1 MQSLQ
6 YFLHNY
12 SFILPLTI
20 FLIFYTYSILFGPW
34 AQLTKHYKYLS
45 KFIGQTW
52 SGEIVRIGGSKGQLM
67 TIGINSVGLY
77 FKPEIP
83 LRCLQHSIL
92 IPWTQFL
99 EIEKDERWI
108 GTFFHLRSTLQP
120 RVKITIKD
128 ALFYKMSAATGGH
141 LPFNKSSKMRREIES
156 RLDRQEKPLSKS
168 GKLNLQEKLI
178 AKIFVITLLI
188 GLSLGLI
195 NHGIARYQVFQ
206 KPYQY
211 QIYTPGQYK
220 SPEYGEIWPDA
231 FMEFLGLSQ
240 PVYVKV
246 EKNQGEVISETFYS
260 IFGSMKVANYDKGK
274 WQSTGGSLLSSPL
287 YMINCVFPLALG
299 WLFIMILP
307 IFGQIKLTSQNSLSM
322 QRGYQLFTIA
332 LNSSFMGFVN
342 YLSFYLT
349 ANGISVLIRLA
360 LGMQIQNF

>member
-1 MQSLQ
+1 MQSLKQ
-6 YFLHNY
+6 FLHSY
-12 SFILPLTI
+12 PFILPLTI

-34 AQLTKHYKYLS
+34 SQLTKHYKYSS

-52 SGEIVRIGGSKGQLM
+52 SGETVRIGSSKGQLM
-67 TIGINSVGLY
+67 TIGINSMGLY
-77 FKPEIP
+77 LKPAIP
-83 LRCLQHSIL
+83 LGWLQHSIL

-99 EIEKDERWI
+99 EIEKDERWV

-120 RVKITIKD
+120 RIEIVIKD
-128 ALFYKMSAATGGH
+128 ALFDKISAAAGGN

-156 RLDRQEKPLSKS
+156 RLNRKENLVSKP
-168 GKLNLQEKLI
+168 GKLNLQKKLI
-178 AKIFVITLLI
+178 AKIFIITLLI
-188 GLSLGLI
+188 GLSLGLM

-211 QIYTPGQYK
+211 QIYIPGQYK

-260 IFGSMKVANYDKGK
+260 IFGSMKVANYSRGE
-274 WQSTGGSLLSSPL
+274 WIGSKSSFLSSPL
-287 YMINCVFPLALG
+287 YLINCILPLVLG
-299 WLFIMILP
+299 WIFIIISLS
-307 IFGQIKLTSQNSLSM
+307 FGQKKLTNPNSHFIRL
-322 QRGYQLFTIA
+322 GHKLFTIA
-332 LNSSFMGFVN
+332 VNSSFMGFVN

-349 ANGISVLIRLA
+349 ANGVSVLIRLA